1 MFGMTEALLLSG
13 LRMQQQQAHELR
25 QRLERERVLATVS
38 LQWAAQCSPASLS
51 PAARVCAY
59 CGRPPKATAR
69 RGDGCEGCGA
79 PLGRGD
85 E

>member
-1 MFGMTEALLLSG
+1 MFGMTEAL
-13 LRMQQQQAHELR
+13 
-25 QRLERERVLATVS
+25 

-85 E
+85 V